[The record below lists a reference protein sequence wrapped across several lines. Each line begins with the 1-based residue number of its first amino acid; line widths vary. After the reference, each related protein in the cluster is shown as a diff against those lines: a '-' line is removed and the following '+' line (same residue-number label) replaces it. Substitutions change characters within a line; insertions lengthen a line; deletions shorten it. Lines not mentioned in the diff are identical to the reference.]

1 MSEQDLDWGFVRNY
15 NCEIPEANGECWQ
28 AQFYFRRASNKED
41 CKYAA
46 FKIRHSEPRD
56 WYTTSIKNVLLGAFP
71 SDVVEIA
78 MQEFMKNELN

>member
-1 MSEQDLDWGFVRNY
+1 MSEQDLDWEFVRNH
-15 NCEIPEANGECWQ
+15 NCEIPESSGECWQ

-46 FKIRHSEPRD
+46 FKIRHSEPRE
-56 WYTTSIKNVLLGAFP
+56 WYTTSIKKVLLGAFP

-78 MQEFMKNELN
+78 MREFMKNELN